1 MERSVGLLEM
11 LVKSVLL
18 ETHIVNVPPPYLVSN
33 VNIDIGLSDK

>member
-18 ETHIVNVPPPYLVSN
+18 ETHIVNVPPYLVSN

>member
-1 MERSVGLLEM
+1 METSVGLFEM

-18 ETHIVNVPPPYLVSN
+18 ETDMVNVSPYLVSN